1 MHFVLSEVLLND
13 FKLFFI
19 SEVFYYK
26 LSDLSQSDT
35 LQKLTQY
42 LVLIYELRY
51 KYFRL
56 IITQLALFSMKWIDS
71 PSAYTYT

>member
-1 MHFVLSEVLLND
+1 MHFVQSEVFVNG

-26 LSDLSQSDT
+26 LSELSQSET
-35 LQKLTQY
+35 LQKLKQY
-42 LVLIYELRY
+42 LVLIYELQY

-56 IITQLALFSMKWIDS
+56 IITQLALFSTKWIDS
-71 PSAYTYT
+71 PFAYTYT